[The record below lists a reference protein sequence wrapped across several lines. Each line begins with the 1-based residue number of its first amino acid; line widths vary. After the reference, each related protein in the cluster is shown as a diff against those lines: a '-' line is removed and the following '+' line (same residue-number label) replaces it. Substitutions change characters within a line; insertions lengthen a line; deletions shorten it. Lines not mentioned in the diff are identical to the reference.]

1 MVSLPLRS
9 RLFRV
14 AFVGVFVSAG
24 ALAACRHELSKPGYG
39 VDGTPNGP
47 PPSAGGDGGVLEGGV
62 DAGDSG
68 AAADAGACNAIV
80 LTGTLVDRTGVV
92 GDPPVSNGGIV
103 VDGDYDLTIYSV
115 YVSAGP
121 GVAGPTGITARSTIR
136 IAAGKI
142 DQVLETGGSSPLT
155 TRRSKSSYSAVAA
168 TFATT
173 ELCPNLGGGAQ
184 RQFTSSA
191 PTLVF
196 TDLTT
201 KEAFTFLKR

>member
-1 MVSLPLRS
+1 MVSPPLWS
-9 RLFRV
+9 RLVRV

-47 PPSAGGDGGVLEGGV
+47 PPSAGGEGGVVEGGV

-68 AAADAGACNAIV
+68 AADADAGACNSIL
-80 LTGTLVDRTGVV
+80 LTGTLVDRVGVV
-92 GDPPVSNGGIV
+92 GDPPVSSGGIV
-103 VDGDYDLTIYSV
+103 VDGDYDLTSYSV
-115 YVSAGP
+115 YVGAG
-121 GVAGPTGITARSTIR
+121 GVAGPTGITARSTLR

-142 DQVLETGGSSPLT
+142 DQVLETAGSSPLF

-191 PTLVF
+191 ATLVL
-196 TDLTT
+196 TELTT